1 MAKAL
6 DVYDLGINCARQQA
20 IMLFLSSMLIA
31 TTEFHISFIKYRGSF
46 KFVSSK
52 TGAEGRGRGT

>member
-1 MAKAL
+1 MSIQNEHKAL

-31 TTEFHISFIKYRGSF
+31 TTEFHISFTEVEPPLGSGYQE
-46 KFVSSK
+46 S
-52 TGAEGRGRGT
+52 